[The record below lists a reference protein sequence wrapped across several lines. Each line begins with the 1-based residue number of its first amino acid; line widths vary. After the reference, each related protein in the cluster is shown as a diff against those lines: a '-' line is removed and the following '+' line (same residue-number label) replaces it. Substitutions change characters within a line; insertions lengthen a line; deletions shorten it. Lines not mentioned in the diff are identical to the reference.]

1 MGSFS
6 FEGGNKLST
15 ESITNDGF
23 FPAVSIAIFQQSYRL
38 PLDYSVDVIKRE
50 LIMSIAYT
58 NKELAEWRESQAVA
72 TLAEVEPS
80 NNINDEHLLTHFYLS
95 AVYSHAKAE
104 LINNFSTMQGDEG
117 TKNTL
122 EDSPKIRK
130 ALKRD
135 FSKALTFF
143 TDAGLEVDLI

>member
-6 FEGGNKLST
+6 FDGSNEVST
-15 ESITNDGF
+15 EVITNNGF
-23 FPAVSIAIFQQSYRL
+23 FPDVSIAIFQQSYRL

-50 LIMSIAYT
+50 LIMSIAHT
-58 NKELAEWRESQAVA
+58 NKELSEWRESQTVS
-72 TLAEVEPS
+72 TLAEVDGYNE
-80 NNINDEHLLTHFYLS
+80 IDGEHLLTHFYLS

-104 LINNFSTMQGDEG
+104 LINNFSTMQRDEG

-122 EDSPKIRK
+122 EDSPRIRR

-135 FSKALTFF
+135 FNKALSFF
-143 TDAGLEVDLI
+143 DIGIYAELI

>member
-6 FEGGNKLST
+6 FEGSNEVST

-38 PLDYSVDVIKRE
+38 PLDYSVDVITRE
-50 LIMSIAYT
+50 LIMSIAHT
-58 NKELAEWRESQAVA
+58 NKELSEWRETQAMA
-72 TLAEVEPS
+72 TLAEVDADKS
-80 NNINDEHLLTHFYLS
+80 INGEHLLTHFYLS

-104 LINNFSTMQGDEG
+104 LINNFSTMQRDEG

-122 EDSPKIRK
+122 EDSPRIRS

-135 FSKALTFF
+135 FNKALSFF
-143 TDAGLEVDLI
+143 DIGIYASLI

>member
-1 MGSFS
+1 MGSYS
-6 FEGGNKLST
+6 FDSGNKEST
-15 ESITNDGF
+15 EIIINDGF
-23 FPAVSIAIFQQSYRL
+23 FPDVSIATFQNSYRL

-58 NKELAEWRESQAVA
+58 NKELAEWRKPQTVF

-80 NNINDEHLLTHFYLS
+80 NRINNEHLLSHFYLS

-122 EDSPKIRK
+122 EDSPKVRK
-130 ALKRD
+130 SLKRD
-135 FSKALTFF
+135 FKKALTFF
-143 TDAGLEVDLI
+143 TDAGLDAELI

>member
-6 FEGGNKLST
+6 FEGVNEVST

-23 FPAVSIAIFQQSYRL
+23 FPDVSIATFQQSYRL

-58 NKELAEWRESQAVA
+58 NKELSEWRELKEVA
-72 TLAEVEPS
+72 TLTEVEGYKE
-80 NNINDEHLLTHFYLS
+80 INGEHLLTHFYLS
-95 AVYSHAKAE
+95 AVYSHCKAE
-104 LINNFSTMQGDEG
+104 LINNFSTMQRDEG

-122 EDSPKIRK
+122 EDSPRIRR

-135 FSKALTFF
+135 FTKALSFF
-143 TDAGLEVDLI
+143 DVGIYAELI